1 LLEVRLAGV
10 GEGVGMVKVW
20 PPLSAI
26 SYQLSAIGY
35 RLSAISYQLS
45 ASDPEFQTTDFS
57 PSMMVPVLND
67 GERGDGG
74 IRGGES

>member
-26 SYQLSAIGY
+26 SYRLSAIGY
-35 RLSAISYQLS
+35 RLSAISYRLS
-45 ASDPEFQTTDFS
+45 AISYRHLIPNFKRLIS
-57 PSMMVPVLND
+57 PHQ
-67 GERGDGG
+67 
-74 IRGGES
+74 